1 MRVAYHNLCGRGE
14 EEYRQDDH
22 QKRHRLG
29 ERHRPLI
36 RPAKPRFE
44 EVMWWLHVA
53 YTSRSC
59 VSLRVSLVE
68 ISMLL
73 CIWY

>member
-22 QKRHRLG
+22 RKRHRHG
-29 ERHRPLI
+29 ERQTPLI

-44 EVMWWLHVA
+44 EVM
-53 YTSRSC
+53 
-59 VSLRVSLVE
+59 
-68 ISMLL
+68 
-73 CIWY
+73 